1 MIGRRAAVSRRGPGS
16 GDGKATRVYAVLAA
30 IGWVIHGWGRGPALC
45 LTSVRLDRGLR
56 VQWPCRHKTFGETRV
71 RAHVLRPGG
80 CVLRKFEALLD
91 PTHQRPT
98 PAAHLLKYLFVS
110 LVS

>member
-1 MIGRRAAVSRRGPGS
+1 MHTARLSSFSQELLDVAVESLVEQNLGVDLLHRVASLGSSDSSSRMIGRRAAVSRRGPGS

-56 VQWPCRHKTFGETRV
+56 VQ
-71 RAHVLRPGG
+71 
-80 CVLRKFEALLD
+80 
-91 PTHQRPT
+91 
-98 PAAHLLKYLFVS
+98 
-110 LVS
+110 